1 MSSPSYTLSRLRRA
15 GQYFTQ
21 PLHAWVA
28 TIVSVIVI
36 SLTEPLVP
44 ALLKPLLDKGFQHD
58 GLPLWSIP
66 VSLIGLFAVRGL
78 CAFTG
83 QVALA
88 KVANVGLLKLR
99 LAMFSRLLDAHPKLY
114 RQQNASSLGNTL
126 VYEVQTGANL
136 LVNSLLSVSRDS
148 LTLLALIGYLLYLN
162 WRLCL
167 IVAFLLPAVAWLMKN
182 VTQRLYGLTKSNQNA
197 TDALAYVVEEIA
209 LAHREVRLQGAQ
221 AEQHNRFKQLG
232 QTLDRLAMKATVAGS
247 ALTPLTQLMASVALS
262 AVICVALLQG
272 NDQGTTV
279 GEFVAFVTAMLMLVA
294 PIKHL
299 SEVASPI
306 TRGLAAIERGL
317 DLIEHTEVED
327 SGSFTKVRAIGQLHF
342 DQVSVQYTSDAPAAL
357 QQVDLSIQ
365 AGESIAFVG
374 TSGAGKT
381 TLVNLLPRFVD
392 ATSGQVQLDGVA
404 LTQWDLAS
412 LRRQIAMV
420 SQNVVVLNDTLAHN
434 VALGQPMDEARVLQC
449 LQAAHLSEYLASL
462 DQGIHTL
469 VGHNASQ
476 LSGGQRQRLAIARA
490 LYKDAPILILDEA
503 TSALDNES
511 ERAVQQALV
520 ELQKGR
526 TTLIIAHRLSTIEH
540 ADRIVVMEGGR
551 IVEEGAHAALLAQ
564 QGTYAAL
571 FKLGSLAL
579 VDSPS
584 ND

>member
-1 MSSPSYTLSRLRRA
+1 MTTPLSTLSRLRRA

-21 PLHAWVA
+21 PMHAWAA

-44 ALLKPLLDKGFQHD
+44 ALLKPLLDRGFQHN

-66 VSLIGLFAVRGL
+66 AALIGLFAVRGL

-88 KVANVGLLKLR
+88 KVANHGLLKLR
-99 LAMFSRLLDAHPKLY
+99 LAMFSRLLDAHPKLF
-114 RQQNASSLGNTL
+114 RVQNASTLGNTL

-136 LVNSLLSVSRDS
+136 MVNSLLSVSRDS
-148 LTLLALIGYLLYLN
+148 LTLLALVGYLLYLN
-162 WRLCL
+162 WRLCI
-167 IVAFLLPAVAWLMKN
+167 IVAFLLPAVAWLMKK
-182 VTQRLYGLTKSNQNA
+182 VTHRLYGLTKSNQNA

-209 LAHREVRLQGAQ
+209 LAHREIRLQGAQ
-221 AEQHNRFKQLG
+221 KEQSKRFSDLG
-232 QTLDRLAMKATVAGS
+232 QTLDRLAMKATTAGS

-262 AVICVALLQG
+262 AVICAALLQG
-272 NDQGTTV
+272 NDSGTTV

-317 DLIEHTEVED
+317 DLIEHTEVEH
-327 SGSFTKVRAIGQLHF
+327 SGSFTQTRAVGNLRF
-342 DQVSVQYTSDAPAAL
+342 DQVSVQYASDAPPAL
-357 QQVDLSIQ
+357 QALSLTIR
-365 AGESIAFVG
+365 AGESVAFVG

-392 ATSGQVQLDGVA
+392 ATSGQVFLDDVA
-404 LTQWDLAS
+404 VTQWNLHN
-412 LRRQIAMV
+412 LRQQIAMV

-434 VALGQPMDEARVLQC
+434 VALGQVMDEAKVLHC
-449 LQAAHLSEYLASL
+449 LQAAHLGDYLSGL
-462 DQGIHTL
+462 DNGIHTL

-490 LYKDAPILILDEA
+490 LYKDAPVLILDEA

-551 IVEEGAHAALLAQ
+551 IVEEGNHQALLMQ
-564 QGTYAAL
+564 QGAYAAL
-571 FKLGSLAL
+571 FKLGAL
-579 VDSPS
+579 GVAE
-584 ND
+584 

>member
-1 MSSPSYTLSRLRRA
+1 MTTPLSTLSRLRRA

-21 PLHAWVA
+21 PMHAWAA

-44 ALLKPLLDKGFQHD
+44 ALLKPLLDRGFQHN

-66 VSLIGLFAVRGL
+66 AALIGLFAVRGL

-88 KVANVGLLKLR
+88 KVANHGLLKLR
-99 LAMFSRLLDAHPKLY
+99 LAMFSRLLDAHPKLF
-114 RQQNASSLGNTL
+114 RIQNASTLGNTL

-136 LVNSLLSVSRDS
+136 MVNSLLSVSRDS

-162 WRLCL
+162 WRLCI
-167 IVAFLLPAVAWLMKN
+167 IVAFLLPAVAWLMKK
-182 VTQRLYGLTKSNQNA
+182 VTHRLYGLTKSNQNA

-209 LAHREVRLQGAQ
+209 LAHREIRLQGAQ
-221 AEQHNRFKQLG
+221 KEQSKRFSDLG
-232 QTLDRLAMKATVAGS
+232 QTLDRLAMKATTAGS

-262 AVICVALLQG
+262 AVICAALLQG
-272 NDQGTTV
+272 NDSGTTV

-317 DLIEHTEVED
+317 DLIEHTEVEH
-327 SGSFTKVRAIGQLHF
+327 SGSFTQTRAVGNLRF
-342 DQVSVQYTSDAPAAL
+342 DQVSVQYASDAPPAL
-357 QQVDLSIQ
+357 QALSLTIR
-365 AGESIAFVG
+365 AGESVAFVG

-392 ATSGQVQLDGVA
+392 ATSGQVFLDDVA
-404 LTQWDLAS
+404 VTQWNLHN
-412 LRRQIAMV
+412 LRQQIAMV

-434 VALGQPMDEARVLQC
+434 VALGQVMDEAKVLHC
-449 LQAAHLSEYLASL
+449 LQAAHLGDYLSGL
-462 DQGIHTL
+462 DNGIHTL

-490 LYKDAPILILDEA
+490 LYKDAPVLILDEA

-551 IVEEGAHAALLAQ
+551 IVEEGNHQALLMQ
-564 QGTYAAL
+564 QGAYAAL
-571 FKLGSLAL
+571 FKLEAL
-579 VDSPS
+579 GVAE
-584 ND
+584 

>member
-1 MSSPSYTLSRLRRA
+1 MTTPLSTLSRLRRA

-21 PLHAWVA
+21 PMHAWAA

-44 ALLKPLLDKGFQHD
+44 ALLKPLLDRGFQHN

-66 VSLIGLFAVRGL
+66 AALIGLFAVRGL

-88 KVANVGLLKLR
+88 KVANHGLLKLR
-99 LAMFSRLLDAHPKLY
+99 LAMFSRLLDAHPKLF
-114 RQQNASSLGNTL
+114 RIQNASTLGNTL

-136 LVNSLLSVSRDS
+136 MVNSLLSVSRDS

-162 WRLCL
+162 WRLCI
-167 IVAFLLPAVAWLMKN
+167 IVAFLLPAVAWLMKK
-182 VTQRLYGLTKSNQNA
+182 VTHRLYGLTKSNQNA

-221 AEQHNRFKQLG
+221 KEQSKRFSDLG
-232 QTLDRLAMKATVAGS
+232 QTLDRLAMKATTAGS

-262 AVICVALLQG
+262 AVICAALLQG
-272 NDQGTTV
+272 NDSGTTV

-317 DLIEHTEVED
+317 DLIEHTEVEH
-327 SGSFTKVRAIGQLHF
+327 SGSFTQTRAVGNLRF
-342 DQVSVQYTSDAPAAL
+342 DQVSVQYASDAPPAL
-357 QQVDLSIQ
+357 QALSLTIR
-365 AGESIAFVG
+365 AGESVAFVG

-392 ATSGQVQLDGVA
+392 ATSGQVFLDDVA
-404 LTQWDLAS
+404 VTQWNLHN
-412 LRRQIAMV
+412 LRQQIAMV

-434 VALGQPMDEARVLQC
+434 VALGQVMDEAKVLHC
-449 LQAAHLSEYLASL
+449 LQAAHLGDYLSGL
-462 DQGIHTL
+462 DNGIHTL

-490 LYKDAPILILDEA
+490 LYKDAPVLILDEA

-551 IVEEGAHAALLAQ
+551 IVEEGNHQALLMQ
-564 QGTYAAL
+564 QGAYAAL
-571 FKLGSLAL
+571 FKLGAL
-579 VDSPS
+579 GVAE
-584 ND
+584 

>member
-1 MSSPSYTLSRLRRA
+1 MTTPLSTLSRLRRA

-21 PLHAWVA
+21 PMHAWAA

-36 SLTEPLVP
+36 SLTEPLGP
-44 ALLKPLLDKGFQHD
+44 ALLKPLLDRGFQHN

-66 VSLIGLFAVRGL
+66 AALIGLFALRGL

-88 KVANVGLLKLR
+88 KVANHGLLKLR
-99 LAMFSRLLDAHPKLY
+99 LAMFSRLLDAHPKLF
-114 RQQNASSLGNTL
+114 RIQNASTLGNTL

-136 LVNSLLSVSRDS
+136 MVNSLLSVSRDS

-162 WRLCL
+162 WRLCI
-167 IVAFLLPAVAWLMKN
+167 IVAFLLPAVAWLMKK
-182 VTQRLYGLTKSNQNA
+182 VTHRLYGLTKSNQNA

-209 LAHREVRLQGAQ
+209 LAHREIRLQGAQ
-221 AEQHNRFKQLG
+221 KEQSKRFSDLG
-232 QTLDRLAMKATVAGS
+232 QTLDRLAMKATTAGS

-262 AVICVALLQG
+262 AVICAALLQG
-272 NDQGTTV
+272 NDSGTTV

-317 DLIEHTEVED
+317 DLIEHTEVEH
-327 SGSFTKVRAIGQLHF
+327 SGSFTQTRAVGNLRF
-342 DQVSVQYTSDAPAAL
+342 DQVSVQYASDAPPAL
-357 QQVDLSIQ
+357 QALSLTIR
-365 AGESIAFVG
+365 AGESVAFVG

-392 ATSGQVQLDGVA
+392 ATSGQVFLDDVA
-404 LTQWDLAS
+404 VTQWNLHN
-412 LRRQIAMV
+412 LRQQIAMV

-434 VALGQPMDEARVLQC
+434 VALGQVMDEAKVLHC
-449 LQAAHLSEYLASL
+449 LQAAHLGDYLSGL
-462 DQGIHTL
+462 DNGIHTL

-490 LYKDAPILILDEA
+490 LYKDAPVLILDEA

-551 IVEEGAHAALLAQ
+551 IVEEGNHQALLMQ
-564 QGTYAAL
+564 QGAYAAL
-571 FKLGSLAL
+571 FKLEAL
-579 VDSPS
+579 GVAE
-584 ND
+584 

>member
-1 MSSPSYTLSRLRRA
+1 MTTPLSTLSRLRRA

-21 PLHAWVA
+21 PMHAWAA

-44 ALLKPLLDKGFQHD
+44 ALLKPLLDRGFQHN

-66 VSLIGLFAVRGL
+66 AALIGLFAVRGL

-88 KVANVGLLKLR
+88 KVANHGLLKLR
-99 LAMFSRLLDAHPKLY
+99 LAMFSRLLDAHPKLF
-114 RQQNASSLGNTL
+114 RIQNASTLGNTL

-136 LVNSLLSVSRDS
+136 MVNSLLSVSRDS

-162 WRLCL
+162 WRLCI
-167 IVAFLLPAVAWLMKN
+167 IVAFLLPAVAWLMKK
-182 VTQRLYGLTKSNQNA
+182 VTHRLYGLTKSNQNA

-209 LAHREVRLQGAQ
+209 LAHREIRLQGAQ
-221 AEQHNRFKQLG
+221 KEQSKRFSDLG
-232 QTLDRLAMKATVAGS
+232 QTLDRLAMKATTAGS

-262 AVICVALLQG
+262 AVICAALLQG
-272 NDQGTTV
+272 NDSGTTV

-317 DLIEHTEVED
+317 DLIENTEIEH
-327 SGSFTKVRAIGQLHF
+327 SGDFTKPRALGNLRF
-342 DQVSVQYTSDAPAAL
+342 EQVSVQYASDAPPAL
-357 QQVDLSIQ
+357 QHLSLTVH
-365 AGESIAFVG
+365 AGESVAFVG

-392 ATSGQVQLDGVA
+392 ATSGQVLLDDVA
-404 LTQWDLAS
+404 VTQWNLHN
-412 LRRQIAMV
+412 LRQQIAMV

-434 VALGQPMDEARVLQC
+434 VALGQEMDEAKVLQC
-449 LQAAHLSEYLASL
+449 LQAAHLSDYLGSL
-462 DQGIHTL
+462 DNGIHTL

-490 LYKDAPILILDEA
+490 LYKDAAILILDEA

-511 ERAVQQALV
+511 ERAVQQALL

-551 IVEEGAHAALLAQ
+551 IVEQGTHQALLAQ
-564 QGTYAAL
+564 QGSYAAL
-571 FKLGSLAL
+571 FKLGAL
-579 VDSPS
+579 GVAE
-584 ND
+584 

>member
-1 MSSPSYTLSRLRRA
+1 MTTPLSTLSRLRRA

-21 PLHAWVA
+21 PMHAWAA

-44 ALLKPLLDKGFQHD
+44 ALLKPLLDRGFQHN

-66 VSLIGLFAVRGL
+66 AALIGLFALRGL

-88 KVANVGLLKLR
+88 KVANHGLLKLR
-99 LAMFSRLLDAHPKLY
+99 LAMFSRLLDAHPKLF
-114 RQQNASSLGNTL
+114 RIQNASTLGNTL

-136 LVNSLLSVSRDS
+136 MVNSLLSVSRDS

-162 WRLCL
+162 WRLCI
-167 IVAFLLPAVAWLMKN
+167 IVAFLLPAVAWLMKK
-182 VTQRLYGLTKSNQNA
+182 VTHRLYGLTKSNQNA

-209 LAHREVRLQGAQ
+209 LAHREIRLQGAQ
-221 AEQHNRFKQLG
+221 KEQSKRFSDLG
-232 QTLDRLAMKATVAGS
+232 QTLDRLAMKATTAGS

-262 AVICVALLQG
+262 AVICAALLQG
-272 NDQGTTV
+272 NDSGTTV

-317 DLIEHTEVED
+317 DLIEHTEVEH
-327 SGSFTKVRAIGQLHF
+327 SGSFTQTRAVGNLRF
-342 DQVSVQYTSDAPAAL
+342 DQVSVQYASDAPPAL
-357 QQVDLSIQ
+357 QALSLTIR
-365 AGESIAFVG
+365 AGESVAFVG

-392 ATSGQVQLDGVA
+392 ATSGQVFLDDVA
-404 LTQWDLAS
+404 VTQWNLHN
-412 LRRQIAMV
+412 LRQQIAMV

-434 VALGQPMDEARVLQC
+434 VALGQVMDEAKVLHC
-449 LQAAHLSEYLASL
+449 LQAAHLGDYLSGL
-462 DQGIHTL
+462 DNGIHTL

-490 LYKDAPILILDEA
+490 LYKDAPVLILDEA

-551 IVEEGAHAALLAQ
+551 IVEEGNHQALLMQ
-564 QGTYAAL
+564 QGAYAAL
-571 FKLGSLAL
+571 FKLEAL
-579 VDSPS
+579 GVAE
-584 ND
+584 

>member
-1 MSSPSYTLSRLRRA
+1 MTTPLSTLSRLRRA

-21 PLHAWVA
+21 PMHAWAA

-44 ALLKPLLDKGFQHD
+44 ALLKPLLDRGFQHN

-66 VSLIGLFAVRGL
+66 AALIGLFALRGL

-88 KVANVGLLKLR
+88 KVANHGLLKLR
-99 LAMFSRLLDAHPKLY
+99 LAMFSRLLDAHPKLF
-114 RQQNASSLGNTL
+114 RIQNASTLGNTL

-136 LVNSLLSVSRDS
+136 MVNSLLSVSRDS

-162 WRLCL
+162 WRLCI
-167 IVAFLLPAVAWLMKN
+167 IVAFLLPAVAWLMKK
-182 VTQRLYGLTKSNQNA
+182 VTHRLYGLTKSNQNA

-209 LAHREVRLQGAQ
+209 LAHREIRLQGAQ
-221 AEQHNRFKQLG
+221 KEQSKRFSDLG
-232 QTLDRLAMKATVAGS
+232 QTLDRLAMKATTAGS

-262 AVICVALLQG
+262 AVICAALLQG
-272 NDQGTTV
+272 NDSGTTV

-317 DLIEHTEVED
+317 DLIEHTDVEH
-327 SGSFTKVRAIGQLHF
+327 SGSFTQTRAVGNLRF
-342 DQVSVQYTSDAPAAL
+342 DQVSVQYASDAPPAL
-357 QQVDLSIQ
+357 QALSLTIR
-365 AGESIAFVG
+365 AGESVAFVG

-392 ATSGQVQLDGVA
+392 ATSGQVFLDDVA
-404 LTQWDLAS
+404 VTQWNLHN
-412 LRRQIAMV
+412 LRQQIAMV

-434 VALGQPMDEARVLQC
+434 VALGQVMDEAKVLHC
-449 LQAAHLSEYLASL
+449 LQAAHLGDYLSGL
-462 DQGIHTL
+462 DNGIHTL

-490 LYKDAPILILDEA
+490 LYKDAPVLILDEA

-551 IVEEGAHAALLAQ
+551 IVEEGNHQALLMQ
-564 QGTYAAL
+564 QGAYAAL
-571 FKLGSLAL
+571 FKLEAL
-579 VDSPS
+579 GVAE
-584 ND
+584 

>member
-1 MSSPSYTLSRLRRA
+1 MTTPLSTLSRLRRA

-21 PLHAWVA
+21 PMHAWAA

-44 ALLKPLLDKGFQHD
+44 ALLKPLLDRGFQHN

-66 VSLIGLFAVRGL
+66 AALIGLFAVRGL

-88 KVANVGLLKLR
+88 KVANHGLLKLR
-99 LAMFSRLLDAHPKLY
+99 LAMFSRLLDAHPKLF
-114 RQQNASSLGNTL
+114 RIQNASTLGNTL

-136 LVNSLLSVSRDS
+136 MVNSLLSVSRDS

-162 WRLCL
+162 WRLCI
-167 IVAFLLPAVAWLMKN
+167 IVAFLLPAVAWLMKK
-182 VTQRLYGLTKSNQNA
+182 VTHRLYGLTKSNQNA

-209 LAHREVRLQGAQ
+209 LAHREIRLQGAQ
-221 AEQHNRFKQLG
+221 KEQSKRFSDLG
-232 QTLDRLAMKATVAGS
+232 QTLDRLAMKATTAGS

-262 AVICVALLQG
+262 AVICAALLQG
-272 NDQGTTV
+272 NDSGTTV

-317 DLIEHTEVED
+317 DLIEHTEVEH
-327 SGSFTKVRAIGQLHF
+327 SGSFTQTRAVGNLRF
-342 DQVSVQYTSDAPAAL
+342 DQVSVQYASDAPPAL
-357 QQVDLSIQ
+357 QALSLTIR
-365 AGESIAFVG
+365 AGESVAFVG

-392 ATSGQVQLDGVA
+392 ATSGQVFLDDVA
-404 LTQWDLAS
+404 VTQWNLHN
-412 LRRQIAMV
+412 LRQQIAMV

-434 VALGQPMDEARVLQC
+434 VALGQVMDEAKVLHC
-449 LQAAHLSEYLASL
+449 LQAAHLGDYLSGL
-462 DQGIHTL
+462 DNGIHTL

-490 LYKDAPILILDEA
+490 LYKDAPVLILDEA

-551 IVEEGAHAALLAQ
+551 IVEEGNHQALLMQ
-564 QGTYAAL
+564 QGAYAAL
-571 FKLGSLAL
+571 FKLGSLGVAE
-579 VDSPS
+579 
-584 ND
+584 

>member
-1 MSSPSYTLSRLRRA
+1 MTTPLSTLSRLRRA

-21 PLHAWVA
+21 PMHAWAA

-44 ALLKPLLDKGFQHD
+44 ALLKPLLDRGFQHN

-66 VSLIGLFAVRGL
+66 AALIGLFAVRGL

-88 KVANVGLLKLR
+88 KVANHGLLKLR
-99 LAMFSRLLDAHPKLY
+99 LAMFSRLLDAHPKLF
-114 RQQNASSLGNTL
+114 RIQNASTLGNTL

-136 LVNSLLSVSRDS
+136 MVNSLLSVSRDS

-162 WRLCL
+162 WRLCI
-167 IVAFLLPAVAWLMKN
+167 IVAFLLPAVAWLMKK
-182 VTQRLYGLTKSNQNA
+182 VTHRLYGLTKSNQNA

-209 LAHREVRLQGAQ
+209 LAHREIRLQGAQ
-221 AEQHNRFKQLG
+221 KEQSKRFSDLG
-232 QTLDRLAMKATVAGS
+232 QTLDRLAMKATTAGS

-262 AVICVALLQG
+262 AVICAALLQG
-272 NDQGTTV
+272 NDSGTTV

-317 DLIEHTEVED
+317 DLIEHTEVEH
-327 SGSFTKVRAIGQLHF
+327 SGSFTQTRAVGNLRF
-342 DQVSVQYTSDAPAAL
+342 DQVSVQYASDAPPAL
-357 QQVDLSIQ
+357 QALSLTIR
-365 AGESIAFVG
+365 AGESVAFVG

-392 ATSGQVQLDGVA
+392 ATSGQVFLDDVA
-404 LTQWDLAS
+404 VTQWNLHN
-412 LRRQIAMV
+412 LRQQIAMV

-434 VALGQPMDEARVLQC
+434 VALGQVMDEAKVLHC
-449 LQAAHLSEYLASL
+449 LQAAHLGDYLSGL
-462 DQGIHTL
+462 DNGIHTL

-490 LYKDAPILILDEA
+490 LYKDAPVLILDEA

-551 IVEEGAHAALLAQ
+551 IVEEGNHQALLMQ
-564 QGTYAAL
+564 QGAYAAL
-571 FKLGSLAL
+571 FKLGAL
-579 VDSPS
+579 GVAE
-584 ND
+584 

>member
-1 MSSPSYTLSRLRRA
+1 MTTPLSTLSRLRRA

-21 PLHAWVA
+21 PMHAWAA

-44 ALLKPLLDKGFQHD
+44 ALLKPLLDRGFQHN

-66 VSLIGLFAVRGL
+66 AALIGLFALRGL

-88 KVANVGLLKLR
+88 KVANHGLLKLR
-99 LAMFSRLLDAHPKLY
+99 LAMFSRLLDAHPKLF
-114 RQQNASSLGNTL
+114 RIQNASTLGNTL

-136 LVNSLLSVSRDS
+136 MVNSLLSVSRDS

-162 WRLCL
+162 WRLCI
-167 IVAFLLPAVAWLMKN
+167 IVAFLLPAVAWLMKK
-182 VTQRLYGLTKSNQNA
+182 VTHRLYGLTKSNQNA

-209 LAHREVRLQGAQ
+209 LAHREIRLQGAQ
-221 AEQHNRFKQLG
+221 KEQSKRFSDLG
-232 QTLDRLAMKATVAGS
+232 QTLDRLAMKATTAGS

-262 AVICVALLQG
+262 AVICAALLQG
-272 NDQGTTV
+272 NDSGTTV

-317 DLIEHTEVED
+317 DLIEHTEVEH
-327 SGSFTKVRAIGQLHF
+327 SGSFTQTRAVGNLRF
-342 DQVSVQYTSDAPAAL
+342 DQVSVQYASDAPPAL
-357 QQVDLSIQ
+357 QALSLTIR
-365 AGESIAFVG
+365 AGESVAFVG

-392 ATSGQVQLDGVA
+392 ATSGQVFLDDVA
-404 LTQWDLAS
+404 VTQWNLHN
-412 LRRQIAMV
+412 LRQQIAMV
-420 SQNVVVLNDTLAHN
+420 SQNVVVLNDTMAHN
-434 VALGQPMDEARVLQC
+434 VALGQVMDEAKVLHC
-449 LQAAHLSEYLASL
+449 LQAANLGDYLSGL
-462 DQGIHTL
+462 DNGIHTL

-490 LYKDAPILILDEA
+490 LYKDAPVLILDEA

-551 IVEEGAHAALLAQ
+551 IVEEGNHQALLMQ
-564 QGTYAAL
+564 QGAYAAL
-571 FKLGSLAL
+571 FKLEAL
-579 VDSPS
+579 GVAE
-584 ND
+584 